1 MGKWKIQMRNA
12 NVKRPVLPPKL
23 EYHKLYLSEFADV
36 LMERT
41 AELLIAYPDLPV
53 ELIKALVLE
62 GVKEEIQMTPN
73 IEVVIDV
80 I

>member
-1 MGKWKIQMRNA
+1 MGKWKIQMKNVNA
-12 NVKRPVLPPKL
+12 NRPVLPPKL

-41 AELLIAYPDLPV
+41 ADLLLSYPELPV
-53 ELIKALVLE
+53 DLIKALVLE
-62 GVKEEIQMTPN
+62 GVREEIQMTPN
-73 IEVVIDV
+73 IEVIIDV